1 MEVDSKDIK
10 SKKHKKLLRIRIDKL
25 IFNKH
30 VEDVHKGL
38 LGKCMYQW
46 RDVSERS
53 ERCKQWSLIANMVF
67 HKFFVISNNF
77 QILFIFDCEKS
88 YLELHV

>member
-1 MEVDSKDIK
+1 MEVDSKVIK

-53 ERCKQWSLIANMVF
+53 ERC
-67 HKFFVISNNF
+67 
-77 QILFIFDCEKS
+77 
-88 YLELHV
+88 